1 MTRCLSLLVAIIVSV
16 ELAKHLMMKERM
28 EVLTELQVVDGLGF
42 LLQVLQL
49 LWMKV
54 SAATTLER
62 LWLCSRRL
70 MTRSEDMLRG
80 RVVMRLTDLEGISS
94 EGRDVQFF
102 TGQEDLG

>member
-1 MTRCLSLLVAIIVSV
+1 MTRCLSLLVAMTVSA

-62 LWLCSRRL
+62 LRLCSRRL

-80 RVVMRLTDLEGISS
+80 RAVISLTDLEGISS